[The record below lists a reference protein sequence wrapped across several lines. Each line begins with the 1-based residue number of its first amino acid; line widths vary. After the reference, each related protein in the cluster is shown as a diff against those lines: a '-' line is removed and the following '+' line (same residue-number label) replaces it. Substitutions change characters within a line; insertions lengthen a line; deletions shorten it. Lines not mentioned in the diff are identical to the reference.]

1 MIIEYETNKCIKEKQ
16 KIEIN
21 DTKNVFLQGINP
33 YDGLSTYFG
42 IWINNNYLVIAT
54 LISGRNISYEY
65 TSSKSIY
72 TECDIK
78 KYLESN
84 KNVKVISKDDFTKQL
99 LRVAKILEI

>member
-1 MIIEYETNKCIKEKQ
+1 MIIEYETSKYIKEKQ
-16 KIEIN
+16 KIAIN
-21 DTKNVFLQGINP
+21 DTKNVFLQGTNP

-42 IWINNNYLVIAT
+42 IWINNNYLVIAN

-65 TSSKSIY
+65 TSNKNIY

-99 LRVAKILEI
+99 LKVVKILEI